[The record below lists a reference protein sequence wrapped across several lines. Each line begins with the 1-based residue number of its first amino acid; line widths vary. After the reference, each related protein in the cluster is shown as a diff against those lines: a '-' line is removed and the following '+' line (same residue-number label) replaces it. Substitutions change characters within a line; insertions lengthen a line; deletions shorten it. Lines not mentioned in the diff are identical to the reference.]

1 MFKQTKTLYCAF
13 TMFLILKL
21 DRLFKF
27 ITDLCGILACTA
39 MILLLLNVFFDVIMR
54 YAFNDVSIGMQE
66 LEWHL
71 FSCMF
76 LLGIPYAMQGN
87 THVRVDIFYDRW
99 HDVRKAWVNLMGS
112 LLLVLPFISIVA
124 YYSISFAFEAYDM
137 GEGSGDPGGLPHR
150 WIIKSIIPISF
161 ILMDIASLGMITQAL
176 RVIVGHE
183 KYPLK
188 ENGVIS

>member
-1 MFKQTKTLYCAF
+1 MCLINLNRR
-13 TMFLILKL
+13 TMFLILKF
-21 DRLFKF
+21 DKLFKH
-27 ITDLCGILACTA
+27 ITKFCGVLACSA
-39 MILLLLNVFFDVIMR
+39 MILLLLNVFYDVIMR

-99 HDVRKAWVNLMGS
+99 SDPHKAWVNLIGS
-112 LLLVLPFISIVA
+112 LLFVLPFISMVA
-124 YYSISFAFEAYDM
+124 YYSIDFAYEAYDM

-150 WIIKSIIPISF
+150 WVIKSIIPASF
-161 ILMDIASLGMITQAL
+161 ILMGLASLGMITQAL
-176 RVIVGHE
+176 RVLVGNE
-183 KYPLK
+183 NYPPK
-188 ENGVIS
+188 ENGAIS